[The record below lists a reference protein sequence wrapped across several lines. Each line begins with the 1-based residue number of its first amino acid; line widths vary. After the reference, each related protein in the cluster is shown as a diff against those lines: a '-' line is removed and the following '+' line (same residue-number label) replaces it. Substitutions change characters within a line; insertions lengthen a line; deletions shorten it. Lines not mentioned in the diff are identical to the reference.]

1 MISFN
6 YQNDFTEID
15 ARIYREWLNT
25 VAQSERKSI
34 RKLDYVFCTDDYLL
48 DINQQFLGHD
58 TYTDIITFDYSSEG
72 MIEGEIYIS
81 TDRVKENAFHYGT
94 TLVDELRRVM
104 AHGLL
109 HLMGYG
115 DKDDAEKVIMRE
127 KESEKLLMFHVKQ

>member
-15 ARIYREWLNT
+15 SHTYREWLNT
-25 VAQSERKSI
+25 VVRSERESL
-34 RKLDYVFCTDDYLL
+34 RKLNYVFCDDDYLL
-48 DINQQFLGHD
+48 GINQQFLNHD
-58 TYTDIITFDYSSEG
+58 TFTDIITFDYSSEG

-81 TDRVKENAFHYGT
+81 TDRVKENAGT
-94 TLVDELRRVM
+94 YDVDFIEELRRVM

-115 DKDDAEKVIMRE
+115 DKTDA
-127 KESEKLLMFHVKQ
+127 